1 MTNMDNLSKDES
13 VVTQAKV
20 HWICL
25 LPRMILTLLFIP
37 LTAESFFGFLIL
49 ALIIVAP
56 VLIRMLTTTLVLTN
70 KRIYGK
76 VGLINTKSLD
86 TPLNKIN
93 TVSISSGLFGKIF
106 GYGVIHITSS
116 SGNYNYK
123 GIQNPSVFRDAV
135 MEEIERFDEA
145 KIKKQAA
152 EMAAAMKQ

>member
-1 MTNMDNLSKDES
+1 MANMDNLSKDES
-13 VVTQAKV
+13 VVTQAEV

-25 LPRMILTLLFIP
+25 LPRIILTLLFIP
-37 LTAESFFGFLIL
+37 LIAESFLGFLL
-49 ALIIVAP
+49 LDLIIIGP
-56 VLIRMLTTTLVLTN
+56 VLIRMFTTILVLTN

-93 TVSISSGLFGKIF
+93 TVSISSGLFGKVF

-123 GIQNPSVFRDAV
+123 GIKVPSVFRDAV